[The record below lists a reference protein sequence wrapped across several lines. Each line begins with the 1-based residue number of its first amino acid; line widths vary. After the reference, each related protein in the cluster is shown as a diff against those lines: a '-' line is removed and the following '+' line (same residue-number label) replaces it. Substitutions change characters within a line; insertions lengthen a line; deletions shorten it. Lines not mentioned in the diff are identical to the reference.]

1 MCNEVISVLENM
13 IDIGVKL
20 PPFLMKLAKRI
31 RSDIEKKAN
40 TDKEG
45 SNDGDNI

>member
-20 PPFLMKLAKRI
+20 PPFLLKLAQRI
-31 RSDIEKKAN
+31 KGNIEKKAD
-40 TDKEG
+40 TEE
-45 SNDGDNI
+45 NDNDDNR